1 MYLFLVH
8 FLSQAGE
15 MDNCQKEGCL
25 VIPKAGGS
33 LQ

>member
-1 MYLFLVH
+1 MYLFLVP
-8 FLSQAGE
+8 FLSQTGE
-15 MDNCQKEGCL
+15 MDSCQKEGRL